1 MSPLLLYIS
10 LTLHSGGINVEMSA
24 VVEWNKLNCGVEKRN
39 IPHDE
44 WIMFGLP
51 TWTAAR
57 RGAAQL
63 SAPCP
68 SIHKCCQMRRARYGD
83 NVGED
88 TNVGDTVVC
97 GEGRWP

>member
-1 MSPLLLYIS
+1 MWICLQLW
-10 LTLHSGGINVEMSA
+10 TRT
-24 VVEWNKLNCGVEKRN
+24 KQDCGVEKRN

-63 SAPCP
+63 SSTYVPP
-68 SIHKCCQMRRARYGD
+68 STSAVRSEMLAERGEHVGD
-83 NVGED
+83 NVE
-88 TNVGDTVVC
+88 
-97 GEGRWP
+97 ERRP